1 MIPKKRIYQLATEQA
16 LQNGKDLYNK
26 LQRGPKDI
34 ELANRERLAQ
44 EEYIEVLKAKEDFE
58 RDGK

>member
-1 MIPKKRIYQLATEQA
+1 MIPKKRIYQLAEKQA
-16 LQNGKDLYNK
+16 LQNWIIAYNDL
-26 LQRGPKDI
+26 QEEPKNMHLRQK
-34 ELANRERLAQ
+34 EKLAQ

>member
-16 LQNGKDLYNK
+16 LQNWKDLYNK

>member
-16 LQNGKDLYNK
+16 LQNWKDLYNK
-26 LQRGPKDI
+26 LQSGPKDI
-34 ELANRERLAQ
+34 ELANHERLAQ

-58 RDGK
+58 RVGK